1 MAFSPLENRS
11 LSNVTAHTL
20 QNVMWD
26 RRRSQMAHR
35 VFQDLNGRIWQA
47 WSVAPVEPEPR
58 RPDVADP
65 ANGEPGQRRP
75 LRVDLGPQW
84 ANGWLTFE
92 TPGEKRRLAP
102 YPPGWSEYSDEVL
115 AELCAMASTVP
126 PHRLRR

>member
-1 MAFSPLENRS
+1 PLENRS

-47 WSVAPVEPEPR
+47 WSVAPIEPEPDIAT
-58 RPDVADP
+58 DVATDVATDAADP
-65 ANGEPGQRRP
+65 LGGAPRRRRTI
-75 LRVDLGPQW
+75 RVDLGPQW
-84 ANGWLTFE
+84 SNGWLTFE

-102 YPPGWSEYSDEVL
+102 
-115 AELCAMASTVP
+115 
-126 PHRLRR
+126 